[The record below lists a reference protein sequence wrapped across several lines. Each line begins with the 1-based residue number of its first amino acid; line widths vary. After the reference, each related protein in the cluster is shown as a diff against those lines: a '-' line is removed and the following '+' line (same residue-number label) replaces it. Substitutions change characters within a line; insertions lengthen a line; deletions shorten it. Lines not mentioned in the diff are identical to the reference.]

1 MGKIKIEKRIEVLG
15 ETLAR
20 KCPRNH
26 CMNFRNAY
34 LNYKSLI
41 MDRQDLIGYV
51 SPVTLAAIEKA
62 IVRNVAQLYD
72 MYHKCRDVREY
83 AARNE
88 DALTRRLLS

>member
-15 ETLAR
+15 EALAR
-20 KCPRNH
+20 KCPRNK
-26 CMNFRNAY
+26 CMDFRNAY
-34 LNYKSLI
+34 QNYKSLI
-41 MDRQDLIGYV
+41 TDRQALIGYV

-72 MYHKCRDVREY
+72 MYYKCQDVREY